1 MKENAQSNL
10 VKSISLKNRFGALMT
25 RSAAAR
31 ASVGAMVLAAAG
43 SANAALPAAIAT
55 ELAQIQSDG
64 LEMADLVWPIVI
76 TLFGALV
83 LFKLFKRFGS
93 QI

>member
-1 MKENAQSNL
+1 MIKHNMSKRFMK
-10 VKSISLKNRFGALMT
+10 K
-25 RSAAAR
+25 
-31 ASVGAMVLAAAG
+31 LAAGGAVVSGMVAG
-43 SANAALPAAIAT
+43 AANAALPAAIAT
-55 ELAQIQSDG
+55 ELGNVQADG
-64 LEMADLVWPIVI
+64 LAMADLVWPVVI

>member
-1 MKENAQSNL
+1 MNENAQSNL

-31 ASVGAMVLAAAG
+31 ASVGAMILAAAG

>member
-1 MKENAQSNL
+1 MNENAQSNL

>member
-1 MKENAQSNL
+1 MKIMTRVNAARTA
-10 VKSISLKNRFGALMT
+10 VVGALLG
-25 RSAAAR
+25 AAA
-31 ASVGAMVLAAAG
+31 
-43 SANAALPAAIAT
+43 SANAALPTGIDT
-55 ELAQIQSDG
+55 ELESIKTDG
-64 LEMADLVWPIVI
+64 LAMADLVWPVVI

>member
-1 MKENAQSNL
+1 MNNA
-10 VKSISLKNRFGALMT
+10 LKQRFGALLS

-43 SANAALPAAIAT
+43 SANAALPTGIDTALT
-55 ELAQIQSDG
+55 QVQTDG
-64 LEMADLVWPIVI
+64 LAMADLVWPIVI

>member
-1 MKENAQSNL
+1 MKDA
-10 VKSISLKNRFGALMT
+10 LKQRFGALLS

-31 ASVGAMVLAAAG
+31 ASVGAAVLAAAG
-43 SANAALPAAIAT
+43 SANAALPTGIDTQLAT
-55 ELAQIQSDG
+55 VQADG
-64 LEMADLVWPIVI
+64 LAMADLVWPVVI

>member
-1 MKENAQSNL
+1 MNAQAKL
-10 VKSISLKNRFGALMT
+10 VQSIAMKNRFAGLLSRSAGARAAVVGALM
-25 RSAAAR
+25 
-31 ASVGAMVLAAAG
+31 AAG
-43 SANAALPAAIAT
+43 SAANAALPAAIAT
-55 ELAQIQSDG
+55 ELTAVQTDG
-64 LEMADLVWPIVI
+64 LALADLVWPVVI

>member
-1 MKENAQSNL
+1 MNENAQSNL

-31 ASVGAMVLAAAG
+31 ASVGAMILAAAG
-43 SANAALPAAIAT
+43 SANAALPAAIGTQLT
-55 ELAQIQSDG
+55 EIQQDG
-64 LEMADLVWPIVI
+64 LDMADLVWPVVI

>member
-1 MKENAQSNL
+1 MKDT
-10 VKSISLKNRFGALMT
+10 LKQRFGALLS
-25 RSAAAR
+25 RSTAAR

-43 SANAALPAAIAT
+43 SANAALPAAIGT
-55 ELAQIQSDG
+55 ELTAVQADG
-64 LEMADLVWPIVI
+64 LAMAELVWPVVI